1 MDLFS
6 KRSFLAGGLALG
18 AVASGPAEA
27 LTQAQAEGR
36 TLGYAILGL
45 GYYATQ
51 IIMPRFVEC
60 EHSRIAALV
69 SGSPDKLKRFGA
81 QYGVPE
87 GSLYSYETFD
97 RIIDNPAVDIVYVV
111 TPNSLHR
118 SFVERAAKAG
128 KHVMCEKPMATSV
141 ADGEAMI
148 AACKAAGRKLMIG
161 YRSRFQAHNIDAIA
175 LARSGALGP
184 VRTIVADHGFTIG
197 DPEQWRLKRALSGG
211 GSLMDIGIYSLNA
224 ARYLTGE
231 EPVAVNAIES
241 TDRSDVRFRQVEDVI
256 TFQLLFPSGATANCV
271 SAYSVNV
278 NRYRISGPRGW
289 VEIEP
294 ATGYGGQTMRA
305 QLNGQTGPREPAPTR
320 AKSQFAGQLDHLSEC
335 ILTDREPLVGGEEG
349 VRDLK
354 VIEAIYR
361 AAREG
366 RTVRL

>member
-1 MDLFS
+1 MEEMN
-6 KRSFLAGGLALG
+6 KRAFLAAALSAGVAARPLPGLAQE
-18 AVASGPAEA
+18 P
-27 LTQAQAEGR
+27 GR
-36 TLGYAILGL
+36 KLGYAILGL
-45 GYYATQ
+45 GYYATR

-69 SGSPDKLKRFGA
+69 SGTPEKLKTFGA

-87 GSLYSYETFD
+87 NSLYSYETFD
-97 RIIDNPAVDIVYVV
+97 RIIDNPAVDIVYVI

-118 SFVERAAKAG
+118 TFTERAAKAG

-161 YRSRFQAHNIDAIA
+161 YRSRFQAHNIEAIT

-184 VRTIVADHGFTIG
+184 VRTVVADHGFTIG
-197 DPEQWRLKRALSGG
+197 DPKQWRLNKALSGG
-211 GSLMDIGIYSLNA
+211 GSLADIGIYSLNA

-231 EPVAVNAIES
+231 EPIAVNAVES
-241 TDRSDVRFRQVEDVI
+241 TDRSDVRFKEVEDI
-256 TFQLLFPSGATANCV
+256 INFQLLFPSGATANCV

-278 NRYRISGPRGW
+278 NRYRVSGPKGW
-289 VEIEP
+289 VEIDP
-294 ATGYGGQTMRA
+294 ATSYGGQAMRA
-305 QLNGQTGPREPAPTR
+305 QLNGQTGPREPAPAK

-335 ILTDREPLVGGEEG
+335 ILTGSDPIVGGEEG
-349 VRDLK
+349 VKDLK

-366 RTVRL
+366 RTVRLAS

>member
-1 MDLFS
+1 MDHLS
-6 KRSFLAGGLALG
+6 KRAFLQSGLAAGLL
-18 AVASGPAEA
+18 ASSPREA
-27 LTQAQAEGR
+27 LAQAKVEGR
-36 TLGYAILGL
+36 KLGYAILGL

-51 IIMPRFVEC
+51 IIMPRFADC
-60 EHSRIAALV
+60 EHSKITALV
-69 SGSPDKLKRFGA
+69 SGTPEKLKVFGD

-87 GSLYSYETFD
+87 ASRYSYETFD
-97 RIIDNPAVDIVYVV
+97 RIMGNPAVDIVYVI

-118 SFVERAAKAG
+118 TFTERAARAG

-141 ADGEAMI
+141 TDGEAMI

-161 YRSRFQAHNIDAIA
+161 YRSRFQAHNIEAIS

-184 VRTIVADHGFTIG
+184 LRTVVADHGFTIG
-197 DPEQWRLKRALSGG
+197 SPEQWRLKRALSGG

-241 TDRSDVRFRQVEDVI
+241 TDRSDVRFREVEDI
-256 TFQLLFPSGATANCV
+256 INFQLLFPSGATANCV
-271 SAYSVNV
+271 SAYSANS
-278 NRYRISGPRGW
+278 NRYRVSGSKGW
-289 VEIEP
+289 IEIDP
-294 ATGYGGQTMRA
+294 ATSYGGQSMRA
-305 QLNGQTGPREPAPTR
+305 QLNGQTGPRDPAPTR
-320 AKSQFAGQLDHLSEC
+320 KDQFAGQLDHLSEC
-335 ILTDREPLVGGEEG
+335 ILTGAEPLVGGDEG
-349 VRDLK
+349 VKDLK